1 MKGLKTYFTYLSRN
15 KLFTLVN
22 TIGLSVSLM
31 FVLLISNLVIRQL
44 TIDKGMKDADRI
56 MVFYNEKFA
65 GGHYNLGTYMQS
77 RYPEIEDWCAVSDNF
92 MPPQI
97 IIDGNKQQINA
108 FLVKKNFFDFFGF
121 PLSTGNAKEVLTDN
135 NSIVLTRSAA
145 NRLFGTEDVI
155 GRTVK
160 IDVFDDTPITITG
173 VVQDFSN
180 SMIPDNTEA
189 FMPFELMSR
198 LNKIAAIE
206 ATGMDNAGSA
216 SLFFKTIPGADLNAK
231 RKDVENYLHDIFWIY
246 RLGNINEAH
255 FAPVRKFYFN
265 ETRYVTQL
273 NQYSFEK
280 VIIYLIIGIL
290 ILLMAVSN
298 YISMSLAQTS
308 YRAKEM
314 ATRRLLGSSRPD
326 IFWRLISE
334 SFLLTSAA
342 FIIAVIL
349 AKVAEPFA
357 MDLLQTRLDLLGD
370 LSAVTIIGCL
380 LLIGLLSILSG
391 FMPATILSNYNPL
404 DVVKGSFRR
413 KTKTVY
419 LRLLNILQN
428 GITIAMLG
436 CALYLGVQI
445 YRMLHAPLGYTYGN
459 VLCYTTTGDKKT
471 QMLFLNELK
480 KLPFVKQVSFS
491 QGLPAEGGNSFN
503 MYIETGDSIRNLEF
517 QTFIADSAFIDIY
530 HIKIT
535 EDRHTMPDGQNNY
548 FIDEKTMKILGNA
561 GQKDYLTSVKNNR
574 SFRIAGQFKN
584 FQIRTITSGQKP
596 IRIAIVSPDEFYPW
610 NISVEMTDGDL
621 AAYKKETDAL
631 YARLTQSVTIQSDW
645 YDVKIESLYHSS
657 IQLQKILGVFTIAAF
672 IISFLGLTAMS
683 IYFIAQRKRDIAI
696 RKVFGSTSLNEQLSL
711 MKFTLVSLGYSLII
725 AIPLTCT
732 GFHLLDKWLHAPFA
746 SPWWVSFIAFAAVT
760 TVSLASVWLISR
772 KASHENPINN
782 LKTE

>member
-1 MKGLKTYFTYLSRN
+1 MKGLKTYFTYLNHN

-31 FVLLISNLVIRQL
+31 FILLISNLVIRQF
-44 TIDKGMKDADRI
+44 TIDKDMKDADRI

-77 RYPEIEDWCAVSDNF
+77 RYPEIEDWCAISDNF

-97 IIDGNKQQINA
+97 IIDGNKQHINV

-160 IDVFDDTPITITG
+160 IDVFDDTPITVTG
-173 VVQDFSN
+173 VVQDFNN
-180 SMIPDNTEA
+180 SMIPDDTEA

-206 ATGMDNAGSA
+206 ATGMDNAGST

-255 FAPVRKFYFN
+255 FASVKKFYFN

-290 ILLMAVSN
+290 ILLMAISN

-349 AKVAEPFA
+349 AKIAEPFA
-357 MDLLQTRLDLLGD
+357 MDLLQTRLDVLGNI
-370 LSAVTIIGCL
+370 SAATIIGCL

-404 DVVKGSFRR
+404 DIVKGSFRR

-428 GITIAMLG
+428 GITIAMLS
-436 CALYLGVQI
+436 CALYLSVQI

-471 QMLFLNELK
+471 QMIFLNELK
-480 KLPFVKQVSFS
+480 NSRLSNKYPSHKVSCRRR
-491 QGLPAEGGNSFN
+491 E
-503 MYIETGDSIRNLEF
+503 
-517 QTFIADSAFIDIY
+517 
-530 HIKIT
+530 
-535 EDRHTMPDGQNNY
+535 
-548 FIDEKTMKILGNA
+548 
-561 GQKDYLTSVKNNR
+561 
-574 SFRIAGQFKN
+574 
-584 FQIRTITSGQKP
+584 
-596 IRIAIVSPDEFYPW
+596 
-610 NISVEMTDGDL
+610 
-621 AAYKKETDAL
+621 
-631 YARLTQSVTIQSDW
+631 
-645 YDVKIESLYHSS
+645 
-657 IQLQKILGVFTIAAF
+657 
-672 IISFLGLTAMS
+672 
-683 IYFIAQRKRDIAI
+683 
-696 RKVFGSTSLNEQLSL
+696 
-711 MKFTLVSLGYSLII
+711 LI
-725 AIPLTCT
+725 
-732 GFHLLDKWLHAPFA
+732 
-746 SPWWVSFIAFAAVT
+746 
-760 TVSLASVWLISR
+760 
-772 KASHENPINN
+772 
-782 LKTE
+782 